1 MNKIKIFFNFVHT
14 LGGAPKI
21 RSSKIEEISAARALH
36 VICNDRLMSFDVVHE
51 ALLI

>member
-1 MNKIKIFFNFVHT
+1 MQYYT

-21 RSSKIEEISAARALH
+21 LSSKMEEISAARALH
-36 VICNDRLMSFDVVHE
+36 VICNDLLISFEVVHE

>member
-1 MNKIKIFFNFVHT
+1 MFVNYQGLNTTHT

-21 RSSKIEEISAARALH
+21 LSSKMEEISAARALH
-36 VICNDRLMSFDVVHE
+36 VMCNDRLMSLDVVHE